1 MSSLAITLRKQSK
14 DLTVWEHRGPSDTLV
29 VCFSGIGTDPEQS
42 PPYEF
47 ARSATQ
53 NGQHNTLFIAD
64 PNRTWLNG
72 PGLLDQICDEVD
84 HFRAAVGAR
93 QVISVG
99 HSMGGF
105 SALALPGFVKVDT
118 VLAFAPQ
125 LSVHPEVVPD
135 ETHWMVYRDRIQDY
149 RIRSIED
156 HLNSDTRY
164 IVLHGRHGREAPQR
178 DRFPRRDNL
187 RHFIMPHTHH
197 NVPQR
202 LKKEGVL
209 DTVFEQ
215 AISHQPRRLRLTLES
230 KLRAYLR
237 PEKDTATV

>member
-1 MSSLAITLRKQSK
+1 LSSLAITLRKQSK
-14 DLTVWEHRGPSDTLV
+14 NLTVWEHRGPSDTLV

-53 NGQHNTLFIAD
+53 TGQHNTLFIAD
-64 PNRTWLNG
+64 PNRIWLNG
-72 PGLLDQICDEVD
+72 AGLLEEICAEVEQM
-84 HFRAAVGAR
+84 RAETGATR
-93 QVISVG
+93 VVAAG
-99 HSMGGF
+99 HSMGGC
-105 SALALPGFVKVDT
+105 SALTLPGFVKVDT

-125 LSVHPEVVPD
+125 MSVHPEIVPD
-135 ETHWMVYRDRIQDY
+135 ETRWMMYRDRIQDY

-156 HLNSDTRY
+156 HLASATRY

-187 RHFIMPHTHH
+187 RHFILPHTHH

-209 DTVFEQ
+209 DTGFDQ
-215 AISHQPRRLRLTLES
+215 AISHHPRRWRLTLEA

-237 PEKDTATV
+237 PAEDTATV

>member
-1 MSSLAITLRKQSK
+1 
-14 DLTVWEHRGPSDTLV
+14 
-29 VCFSGIGTDPEQS
+29 
-42 PPYEF
+42 
-47 ARSATQ
+47 
-53 NGQHNTLFIAD
+53 
-64 PNRTWLNG
+64 
-72 PGLLDQICDEVD
+72 
-84 HFRAAVGAR
+84 
-93 QVISVG
+93 
-99 HSMGGF
+99 MGGF
-105 SALALPGFVKVDT
+105 SALTLPGFVKVDT

-125 LSVHPEVVPD
+125 MSVHPEIVPD
-135 ETHWMVYRDRIQDY
+135 ETRWTMYRDRIQDY

-230 KLRAYLR
+230 KVRAYLR
-237 PEKDTATV
+237 PAEDTATV